1 MNDSMKFNANDS
13 NTMTFDNDTI
23 IYVEY
28 IHNRVIS
35 HHEINKTYRIHGVFT
50 HD

>member
-1 MNDSMKFNANDS
+1 MTVR
-13 NTMTFDNDTI
+13 NTMTFDNDT

-35 HHEINKTYRIHGVFT
+35 HHEINETYRIHGVLYT
-50 HD
+50 